1 MEIIHQDA
9 HILVINKAQGLNSEE
24 DKQGS
29 PSALAEVR
37 DFLEQTEKKKP
48 VFVQNVH
55 RLDRPVSGI
64 LLFARKP
71 LALKVLNSQFEKREV
86 KKVYWAITTSPLPQN
101 AGKLSHGLKKD
112 PLQRKAIVSARDSKI
127 YVKVE
132 LLYRKIAEKN
142 GKYLWEITLL
152 TGKYHQIRAQLAFVG
167 CPLIG
172 DAKYGSTVAYKE
184 NAISLHARMLRFQHP
199 STQEKMEI
207 LAEPPN
213 DAIWKDF
220 ISFS

>member
-1 MEIIHQDA
+1 MNIIYQDA

-29 PSALAEVR
+29 PSALEEAR
-37 DFLEQTEKKKP
+37 IFFEQTEKKKP
-48 VFVQNVH
+48 VFVMNVH
-55 RLDRPVSGI
+55 RLDRPVSGV

-71 LALKVLNSQFEKREV
+71 SALKILNAQFEKREV
-86 KKVYWAITTSPLPQN
+86 KKIYWAITASPLPQVS
-101 AGKLSHGLKKD
+101 GKLSHGLKKD
-112 PLQRKAIVSARDSKI
+112 PLQRKAIISERDSKV

-152 TGKYHQIRAQLAFVG
+152 TGKYHQIRAQLAFMG

-172 DAKYGSTVAYKE
+172 DAKYGSQVSYKE
-184 NAISLHARMLRFQHP
+184 NAIALHARMLKFTHP
-199 STQEKMEI
+199 STLEKMEMV
-207 LAEPPN
+207 AEVPN
-213 DAIWKDF
+213 DDIWKV
-220 ISFS
+220 FSA

>member
-29 PSALAEVR
+29 PSALEEAR
-37 DFLEQTEKKKP
+37 IFFEQTEKKKP
-48 VFVQNVH
+48 VFVMNVH

-71 LALKVLNSQFEKREV
+71 SALKILNAQFEKREV
-86 KKVYWAITTSPLPQN
+86 KKVYWAITSAPLPQN
-101 AGKLSHGLKKD
+101 SGKLSHGLKKD
-112 PLQRKAIVSARDSKI
+112 PIQRKAIISDRESKI

-132 LLYRKIAEKN
+132 LLYRKVAEIN
-142 GKYLWEITLL
+142 GKYLWEISLL
-152 TGKYHQIRAQLAFVG
+152 TGKYHQIRAQLAFMG

-172 DAKYGSTVAYKE
+172 DAKYGSEISYKE
-184 NAISLHARMLRFQHP
+184 NAIALHARMLRFQHP
-199 STQEKMEI
+199 STLEKMEM
-207 LAEPPN
+207 LAEVPN
-213 DAIWKDF
+213 DVLWKLF
-220 ISFS
+220 ASVK